1 MANVYFSF
9 GSLHPA
15 TCFSRALPKKL
26 PSCLFLFG
34 LIKTLHV
41 CSGEKRRSSPSQH
54 FIAKKFIGERPY
66 GENFF
71 PANQRA
77 KHLRSFVGKK
87 IFPANKNTGQ
97 PRRAKECEMKIEK
110 QTLGKSKSLHHGE
123 RRRKSTNFNAGI
135 YQQRLRNFLCFY
147 AQHSS
152 SVS

>member
-1 MANVYFSF
+1 MKRRKEKILTADPLCEVKKLANVYFSF

-77 KHLRSFVGKK
+77 KNLRSFVGKK
-87 IFPANKNTGQ
+87 IFSPQTKTQASPDERKNV
-97 PRRAKECEMKIEK
+97 R
-110 QTLGKSKSLHHGE
+110 
-123 RRRKSTNFNAGI
+123 
-135 YQQRLRNFLCFY
+135 
-147 AQHSS
+147 
-152 SVS
+152 